1 MPPRTTIF
9 ALLLCSL
16 AFATSAT
23 AATPAPCA
31 LPDGRVPVVQP
42 FQAREVQRLLA
53 PGRVGEPLPDAPAGW
68 RLASLELQPSSVRLV
83 LEAPSDRAVVHL
95 VAAACADLPPA
106 PLPPT
111 ASFAFAL
118 EQPPSTPAGAA
129 ALTALADALRAA
141 DTGTFWKAFSD
152 SPASTSQ
159 NEARRPPDLLTRA
172 FERPL
177 QHSTTAIAVVLL
189 ALLLALLLDLPALL
203 ADLGL
208 RGPGAARTALA
219 VLALTALAL
228 ALRALA
234 GPTFLREA
242 HALLAIPPFAD
253 APVLG
258 QPIEVYPQG
267 PQLIFAAL
275 RGLLPGDAFS
285 AWFAMNVLL
294 GALTVPAAYALGAAL
309 SGGRALGLAT
319 AALLALWPQH
329 IRVSASESV
338 HVHVAL
344 FATAGLALAIVAART
359 GRLRTFAA
367 LTAAATTTAFMRPE
381 AALWLVFLAL
391 AAVCAGPAV
400 RQRLLSPARLA
411 IVLAAAWLTLP
422 TVLGLGDTAHAQ
434 RFAPTSGATESIGSL
449 GALEYL
455 WLLVRPDGRNAYFD
469 AATTPV
475 WLWPLTLWG
484 AVTAF
489 RSGRR
494 ALVIS
499 LLAIPLATL
508 ALYAPMGPAGVAFT
522 MARYHLLGLPPVVL
536 LCALGATDLAMR
548 LPRLAATASA
558 VTATAARAAWAT
570 AALAA
575 LGTAL
580 WWPAMNPFPM
590 DWQAEHAWA
599 LDLGRQS
606 PPLIADTARIVT
618 PDNRRSLLDMAP
630 RDMALAL
637 TAARQSAEHVVTVEY
652 ALAKLHDGTDRPEA
666 YFYEGL
672 YCWLDIAPG
681 SDETLSPQ
689 CAAMH
694 EAFELEPVAALDLDL
709 PTYLQA
715 YVATRP
721 PGPLPL
727 RLHRIGRRKLSPQA
741 TSRLLPPPIEP
752 GSAQAVLPMGSG
764 APQQMEPPDPP
775 LP

>member
-1 MPPRTTIF
+1 MPPRTTTL
-9 ALLLCSL
+9 ALLVPLL
-16 AFATSAT
+16 VLAT
-23 AATPAPCA
+23 AAHATPPTPCA
-31 LPDGRVPVVQP
+31 LSDGRVPIVQQS
-42 FQAREVQRLLA
+42 QARDVQRLLA
-53 PGRVGEPLPDAPAGW
+53 PGRVGEPLAGAPAGW
-68 RLASLELQPSSVRLV
+68 RLTALELHPSSVRLAI
-83 LEAPSDRAVVHL
+83 EAPGDRAVVHL

-118 EQPPSTPAGAA
+118 EQPPATPEGAA
-129 ALTALADALRAA
+129 ALAALADTLRAA
-141 DTGTFWKAFSD
+141 DTGTFWQSWSD
-152 SPASTSQ
+152 PPGSTTQKDASQ
-159 NEARRPPDLLTRA
+159 KVAPQLRALLTRA
-172 FERPL
+172 FEHPL
-177 QHSTTAIAVVLL
+177 EHSTTAIAIVLL
-189 ALLLALLLDLPALL
+189 ALLLALLAALAALL

-219 VLALTALAL
+219 LLALTALAL

-267 PQLIFAAL
+267 PQLVFAAL
-275 RGLLPGDAFS
+275 RPLLPGDAFS

-294 GALTVPAAYALGAAL
+294 GALTVPAAYALGSAL
-309 SGGRALGLAT
+309 TGGRALGLAT
-319 AALLALWPQH
+319 AALFALWPQH

-344 FATAGLALAIVAART
+344 FATLGLALAIVAART
-359 GRLRTFAA
+359 GRARTFAA
-367 LTAAATTTAFMRPE
+367 LTAAAAATAFMRPE
-381 AALWLVFLAL
+381 AALWLAFLAL
-391 AAVCAGPAV
+391 VALSAGPAV
-400 RQRLLSPARLA
+400 RRRLLSPARLA
-411 IVLAAAWLTLP
+411 IVAAAAWLTLP
-422 TVLGLGDTAHAQ
+422 TVLGLSTSAHAQ

-455 WLLVRPDGRNAYFD
+455 WLLLRPDGRNAYFD

-475 WLWPLTLWG
+475 WLWPLALWG

-494 ALVIS
+494 LLAIS
-499 LLAIPLATL
+499 LLAIPLTTL
-508 ALYAPMGPAGVAFT
+508 ALYAHMGPAGVVFT

-548 LPRLAATASA
+548 LPRLATS
-558 VTATAARAAWAT
+558 TRAAAAT
-570 AALAA
+570 VALAA

-590 DWQAEHAWA
+590 DWQAEHTWA
-599 LDLGRQS
+599 LDLGRQT
-606 PPLIADTARIVT
+606 PPLISDTARLIT
-618 PDNRRSLLDMAP
+618 PDNRRSMLDMAP

-637 TAARQSAEHVVTVEY
+637 TAARQSAEQVVTVEY

-681 SDETLSPQ
+681 SGETLSPQ

-694 EAFELEPVAALDLDL
+694 DAFELEPVAALDLDL

-752 GSAQAVLPMGSG
+752 GSPAAVLPMGSG
-764 APQQMEPPDPP
+764 APRQMEPPEPP